1 MDFRKCL
8 LVFCILFFSM
18 PICFAQNREDFVE
31 KNYVAETVDLES
43 ENEEIEDVEETPVE
57 DKWQQL
63 EWEEENPEFV
73 QYYEVIIQ
81 KYDEEFVAYSE
92 INRLKTE
99 DNSSH
104 IRIQPL
110 LPPGYYRF
118 KVITYDLIGLPSVE
132 SEWKTF
138 SIYKAFKPQVNDIS
152 SNVNGSSTLYLEEVN
167 DGIFSVS
174 GRNLFETSK
183 NEKDIQFTKY
193 FVVNQNDKKQNIL
206 VPEILTVENNN
217 RKIEFQLNMKDLDV
231 GVYDFVAEDAS
242 GLKSESNNN
251 SIFTVK
257 FKKKVD
263 FDLSAGYVLPVIL
276 FDDTINH
283 YMGSNIWPL
292 SGTFRMSFMP
302 FKRSFGYF
310 GVGLAG
316 TYSRLFAEFPQY
328 KIDGNLI
335 TAHLNFVYQLPIR
348 FRIKNSEQRRH
359 AFSLELHGGIGATFF
374 NDVQFHF
381 SHNIDSEKLN
391 SINLCFDVG
400 GAVQVY
406 ITSRLY
412 AEVGVDFV
420 MAFMSDMQF
429 GVLHPS
435 VCIGWQF

>member
-1 MDFRKCL
+1 M
-8 LVFCILFFSM
+8 
-18 PICFAQNREDFVE
+18 
-31 KNYVAETVDLES
+31 
-43 ENEEIEDVEETPVE
+43 
-57 DKWQQL
+57 
-63 EWEEENPEFV
+63 
-73 QYYEVIIQ
+73 
-81 KYDEEFVAYSE
+81 
-92 INRLKTE
+92 KT
-99 DNSSH
+99 
-104 IRIQPL
+104 
-110 LPPGYYRF
+110 
-118 KVITYDLIGLPSVE
+118 
-132 SEWKTF
+132 
-138 SIYKAFKPQVNDIS
+138 
-152 SNVNGSSTLYLEEVN
+152 
-167 DGIFSVS
+167 
-174 GRNLFETSK
+174 
-183 NEKDIQFTKY
+183 
-193 FVVNQNDKKQNIL
+193 
-206 VPEILTVENNN
+206 
-217 RKIEFQLNMKDLDV
+217 LDV
-231 GVYDFVAEDAS
+231 GTYNFIATDAS
-242 GLKSESNNN
+242 GLKSESKNN
-251 SIFTVK
+251 SEITVK
-257 FKKKVD
+257 FRKKMD
-263 FDLSAGYVLPVIL
+263 FDLSAGYLLPVIL

-292 SGTFRMSFMP
+292 SGTVKMSFMP

-359 AFSLELHGGIGATFF
+359 ALTLEVHGGVGATFF

-391 SINLCFDVG
+391 SINLSFDVG

>member
-1 MDFRKCL
+1 MDYKKIL
-8 LVFCILFFSM
+8 LLLITFINFSLFPIFATEEEVFEEESAEEEFS
-18 PICFAQNREDFVE
+18 
-31 KNYVAETVDLES
+31 
-43 ENEEIEDVEETPVE
+43 VEE
-57 DKWQQL
+57 KWQIL
-63 EWEEENPEFV
+63 EWYEENPEFV
-73 QYYEVIIQ
+73 SYYEVLIE
-81 KYDEEFVAYSE
+81 KYDEKSETYTE
-92 INRLKTE
+92 INKLKTE
-99 DNSSH
+99 DNSTS
-104 IRIQPL
+104 IKVEPQLQP
-110 LPPGYYRF
+110 GMYRF
-118 KVITYDLIGLPSVE
+118 KVITYDLIGFGTVE
-132 SEWKTF
+132 SDWETF
-138 SIYKAFKPQVNDIS
+138 SIYKAYRPQINDIS
-152 SNVNGSSTLYLEEVN
+152 SKVNGSSTLYLEEIN

-174 GRNLFETSK
+174 GRNLFEIPE

-206 VPEILTVENNN
+206 VPEILNVEKNN

-242 GLKSESNNN
+242 GLKSETNNN

-283 YMGSNIWPL
+283 YMGSNLWPL

-316 TYSRLFAEFPQY
+316 TYSRLFAEFSQY
-328 KIDGNLI
+328 KLDGNLI

-359 AFSLELHGGIGATFF
+359 ALSLEVHGGVGATFF

-391 SINLCFDVG
+391 SINLSFDVG

-412 AEVGVDFV
+412 AEIGVDFV

>member
-1 MDFRKCL
+1 MAYKKIL
-8 LVFCILFFSM
+8 LLLITFINFSLFPIFAIEENQKLSDSNLQPEEEAFEEESAEEEFS
-18 PICFAQNREDFVE
+18 
-31 KNYVAETVDLES
+31 
-43 ENEEIEDVEETPVE
+43 VEE
-57 DKWQQL
+57 KWQIL
-63 EWEEENPEFV
+63 EWYEENPEFV
-73 QYYEVIIQ
+73 SYYEVLIE
-81 KYDEEFVAYSE
+81 KYDEKSETYTE
-92 INRLKTE
+92 INKLKTE
-99 DNSSH
+99 DNSTS
-104 IRIQPL
+104 IKVEPQLQP
-110 LPPGYYRF
+110 GMYRF
-118 KVITYDLIGLPSVE
+118 KVITYDLIGFGTVE
-132 SEWKTF
+132 SDWETF
-138 SIYKAFKPQVNDIS
+138 SIYKAHRPQINDIS
-152 SNVNGSSTLYLEEVN
+152 SKVNGSSTLYLEEVN

-183 NEKDIQFTKY
+183 KEKDIQFTKY
-193 FVVNQNDKKQNIL
+193 YVVNQNDKKQNIL
-206 VPEILTVENNN
+206 VPEILNVEKNN
-217 RKIEFQLNMKDLDV
+217 RKIEFQMNMKDLDV
-231 GVYDFVAEDAS
+231 GVYDFFAEDAS
-242 GLKSESNNN
+242 GLKSESKNN
-251 SIFTVK
+251 SNFTVK
-257 FKKKVD
+257 FRKRMD
-263 FDLSAGYVLPVIL
+263 LDLSAGYLLPVIL

-292 SGTFRMSFMP
+292 SGTVKMSFMP

-316 TYSRLFAEFPQY
+316 TYSRLFADFPRY

-359 AFSLELHGGIGATFF
+359 ALTLEVHGGVGVTFF
-374 NDVQFHF
+374 NDMQFHF
-381 SHNIDSEKLN
+381 PHNIDSEKLN
-391 SINLCFDVG
+391 SINLSFDVG

>member
-8 LVFCILFFSM
+8 LVFSILFFSM
-18 PICFAQNREDFVE
+18 PICFAQNQEDFVE

-43 ENEEIEDVEETPVE
+43 ENEEIEDVEETTVE

-81 KYDEEFVAYSE
+81 KYDEEFVVYSE

-99 DNSSH
+99 DNSSY

-110 LPPGYYRF
+110 LSPGYYRF

-138 SIYKAFKPQVNDIS
+138 SIYKAYKPQINDIS

-167 DGIFSVS
+167 DGFFSVS
-174 GRNLFETSK
+174 GKNLFDMQKKES
-183 NEKDIQFTKY
+183 DLFFTNY
-193 FVVNQNDKKQNIL
+193 VLQNQNNKKQSSFVPKIL
-206 VPEILTVENNN
+206 NVDDNN
-217 RKIEFQLNMKDLDV
+217 RKLEIQFDMKTLDV
-231 GVYDFVAEDAS
+231 GTYNFIATDAS
-242 GLKSESNNN
+242 GLKSELKNN
-251 SIFTVK
+251 SEITVK
-257 FKKKVD
+257 FRKRMD
-263 FDLSAGYVLPVIL
+263 FDLSAGYLLPVIL

-292 SGTFRMSFMP
+292 SGTVKMSFMP

-391 SINLCFDVG
+391 SINLSFDVG

>member
-1 MDFRKCL
+1 MDYKKIL
-8 LVFCILFFSM
+8 LLLITFINFSLFPIFAIEENQKLSDSNLQPEEEAFEEESAEEEFS
-18 PICFAQNREDFVE
+18 
-31 KNYVAETVDLES
+31 
-43 ENEEIEDVEETPVE
+43 VEE
-57 DKWQQL
+57 KWQIL
-63 EWEEENPEFV
+63 EWYEENPEFV
-73 QYYEVIIQ
+73 SYYEVLIE
-81 KYDEEFVAYSE
+81 KYDEKSETYTE
-92 INRLKTE
+92 INKLKTE
-99 DNSSH
+99 DNSTS
-104 IRIQPL
+104 IKVEPQLQP
-110 LPPGYYRF
+110 GMYRF
-118 KVITYDLIGLPSVE
+118 KVITYDLIGFGTVE
-132 SEWKTF
+132 SDWETF
-138 SIYKAFKPQVNDIS
+138 SIYKAYRPQINDIS
-152 SNVNGSSTLYLEEVN
+152 SKVNGSSTLYLEEVN

-206 VPEILTVENNN
+206 VPEILNVEKNN
-217 RKIEFQLNMKDLDV
+217 RKIEFKMNMKDLDV
-231 GVYDFVAEDAS
+231 GVYDFFAEDAS
-242 GLKSESNNN
+242 GLKSETNN
-251 SIFTVK
+251 SNFTVK

-359 AFSLELHGGIGATFF
+359 ALTLEVHGGVGATFF

-381 SHNIDSEKLN
+381 PHNIDSEKLN
-391 SINLCFDVG
+391 SINLSFDVG

>member
-8 LVFCILFFSM
+8 LVFSILFFSL

-43 ENEEIEDVEETPVE
+43 ENEEIEDVEDAPVE

-73 QYYEVIIQ
+73 QYYEVLIQ

-99 DNSSH
+99 DNSSY

-110 LPPGYYRF
+110 LSPGYYRF

-138 SIYKAFKPQVNDIS
+138 SIYKAYKPQVNDIS
-152 SNVNGSSTLYLEEVN
+152 SKVNGSSTIYLEEVN

-174 GRNLFETSK
+174 GRYLFETSK
-183 NEKDIQFTKY
+183 NEKNIQFTKY

-206 VPEILTVENNN
+206 VPEILNVEKNN
-217 RKIEFQLNMKDLDV
+217 RKIEFQMNMKDLDV

-251 SIFTVK
+251 SNFTVK

-348 FRIKNSEQRRH
+348 FRIKNSDQRRH
-359 AFSLELHGGIGATFF
+359 TFSLELHGGIGATFF
-374 NDVQFHF
+374 NDIVFHF
-381 SHNIDSEKLN
+381 PHDINSKPLN
-391 SINLCFDVG
+391 SINLSCDVG